1 MDRAYQEKARQFL
14 SQTNRWLSE
23 LSSAAT
29 ELMFLQ
35 RMLDIYGLKS
45 SDTEHESTVAGLRKK
60 IVGILENL
68 NRTMPDKL
76 HAHTDHLTKI
86 VEDRLLL
93 EDRELPYRHSELE
106 IAMQKLRSDFGRTQQ
121 EAFALIETL
130 KRF

>member
-45 SDTEHESTVAGLRKK
+45 SDTGHEPQVVHLRKR
-60 IVGILENL
+60 ISGILDML
-68 NRTMPDKL
+68 NRVTPERL

-106 IAMQKLRSDFGRTQQ
+106 SAMQTLRADFSKAQQ
-121 EAFALIETL
+121 EAFALIEAL